1 MDSVPVN
8 ISLLSTVTK
17 LVVKDKDDSSDD
29 IEDSVDAAAVL
40 EGKYLL
46 MPHIDHFLKSNEVI
60 HVLGLKK
67 TNSSNR

>member
-40 EGKYLL
+40 EGKYLCFNAYFSVAL
-46 MPHIDHFLKSNEVI
+46 TTN
-60 HVLGLKK
+60 HVH
-67 TNSSNR
+67 T